1 MSSCIPSQKL
11 VSSACCAPAAC
22 PCCYYIYSLGHVL
35 LVASCVP
42 LSAVQT
48 GSRHGQE
55 QRVPSQHRH
64 ARSHANALGSRTA
77 ACPCD
82 YRICSMT
89 LKICCLQ
96 SLALTQRCTTELKAC
111 ARTASPPP
119 ISAWQMTCQCAWQYH
134 SYMPLL
140 LLHCSLRRVLLV
152 ESSIPLSAVQPG
164 SSYALERRVP
174 CQHGMAED
182 PPPRLTAHQLH
193 ALACT
198 ASLH

>member
-1 MSSCIPSQKL
+1 MRKNGKSPANMGMADDLSMRLTVRVFLHTEPKACVFCML
-11 VSSACCAPAAC
+11 CACCMPLLLLHLFTGARAAC
-22 PCCYYIYSLGHVL
+22 SVL
-35 LVASCVP
+35 
-42 LSAVQT
+42 
-48 GSRHGQE
+48 
-55 QRVPSQHRH
+55 
-64 ARSHANALGSRTA
+64 RT
-77 ACPCD
+77 
-82 YRICSMT
+82 
-89 LKICCLQ
+89 
-96 SLALTQRCTTELKAC
+96 TQRCTAGLKPC